1 MVQLAQLLLQLVLRR
16 PGSYAGDQTLVA
28 VDAHLLAV

>member
-16 PGSYAGDQTLVA
+16 PRSYAGDQTLVA